1 MRLITLVYKNIARRR
16 IRSALTVSGM
26 GVAVAAVIALVG
38 VADGFKRSFL
48 DLYRAHGVDIVVV
61 RARVADRMA
70 SELDQSIGQ
79 RIAGIPRVA
88 WVEPVLLDVVSLE
101 ELGPVGVVVQGLEPS
116 ERMAQ
121 ERSLVAGRW
130 FSAGEKQV
138 VVLGRILAANLSK
151 KVGDKV
157 EIYEG
162 ESCTVEGIYDANNF
176 FENGAMIVP
185 LAELQRMLDQKGQVT
200 AFNVSVDRSAGAEAI
215 DQVVAAINALDV
227 GVSAMATENYVS
239 TDSKIQIASAMA
251 WSVSSIALVIGAIGM
266 LNTMI
271 VSVFERTSEIGI
283 LRAIGW
289 RQSRIVRM
297 ILLESTFLS
306 LVGATIGILLALALT
321 TALSHA
327 PATSGLIDRR
337 VAPQVIVQGLLIAI
351 LIGLLGAVYPAYRAA
366 RLLPTMALRQQG

>member
-1 MRLITLVYKNIARRR
+1 MTKERTLVTGKWL
-16 IRSALTVSGM
+16 SSGEQR
-26 GVAVAAVIALVG
+26 VVI
-38 VADGFKRSFL
+38 
-48 DLYRAHGVDIVVV
+48 
-61 RARVADRMA
+61 
-70 SELDQSIGQ
+70 
-79 RIAGIPRVA
+79 
-88 WVEPVLLDVVSLE
+88 
-101 ELGPVGVVVQGLEPS
+101 
-116 ERMAQ
+116 
-121 ERSLVAGRW
+121 
-130 FSAGEKQV
+130 
-138 VVLGRILAANLSK
+138 LGRILATNLGK
-151 KVGDKV
+151 KVGGKI

-162 ESCTVEGIYDANNF
+162 ESCTVEGIYDAHNF

-200 AFNVSVDRSAGAEAI
+200 AFNVTVDRSGGAATVE
-215 DQVVAAINALDV
+215 QVVAAINALDV

-306 LVGATIGILLALALT
+306 LAGGVIGTLLALVM
-321 TALSHA
+321 TAASVTHRRQVVWSAAAWRRTLSCKA
-327 PATSGLIDRR
+327 C
-337 VAPQVIVQGLLIAI
+337 
-351 LIGLLGAVYPAYRAA
+351 
-366 RLLPTMALRQQG
+366 